1 MMRGMG
7 GGRPKSF
14 DETEVLQKAME
25 LFWLR
30 GYERLGMTELLA
42 HLGISRQ
49 SLYDTFGNKRA
60 LFLRTIEHYRSTQ
73 LSQALALL
81 EREGSAL
88 ENVKAVLRFFE
99 ELALDQ
105 RCRGCLVA
113 NSLVEVDPADAELSQ
128 LLGDTLE
135 ILRSGIERALRKALA
150 RGELPASRSPTELS
164 RVLVNAM
171 VGLAVTGKLPVPRSA
186 IAEIHSGMLL
196 LLE

>member
-1 MMRGMG
+1 MRAMG
-7 GGRPKSF
+7 AGRPKSF

-81 EREGSAL
+81 ERDGSAL

-99 ELALDQ
+99 ELALDH

-113 NSLVEVDPADAELSQ
+113 NSLVEIDPADTELSE
-128 LLGDTLE
+128 LLGGTLE
-135 ILRSGIERALRKALA
+135 ILRSHLERSLRKAQEQ
-150 RGELPASRSPTELS
+150 GELPASRSPTELS
-164 RVLVNAM
+164 RALVNAM

-186 IAEIHSGMLL
+186 IAEIHSGMLR